1 MPIVIGVMLRKTKDR
16 IYADVGHFDLKL
28 NDKVILGTEHGVEIG
43 IVCEKEKSVQKDK
56 SPISKIL
63 RRMTEEDIRRL
74 SKNEKRNLEA
84 YAIVMKK
91 AKDYELDMKL
101 TCVQYTF
108 DRSKLFVY
116 YTSET
121 RVDFR
126 ELIKDLG
133 RTLKSRMQMVQIG
146 ARDESKMIGGIGICG
161 QLLCCQ
167 SFLKNFNLVTTDMLK
182 DQDLSSNSLKLT
194 GLCSRLMCCIS
205 YENGTYRNIKKDLPD
220 VGTMIATPG
229 GKAKLVAIDCVKEKV
244 TVDFGD
250 RSFKIFTIKQIKDNN
265 GLES

>member
-1 MPIVIGVMLRKTKDR
+1 MPIVIGVMLRKTKDMM
-16 IYADVGHFDLKL
+16 YADVGHFDLKL
-28 NDKVILGTEHGVEIG
+28 NDKVILETGHGVEIG
-43 IVCEKEKSVQKDK
+43 IICEKEKSVQKDQ
-56 SPISKIL
+56 SPIGKIL

-74 SKNEKRNLEA
+74 SRNEKRNLET
-84 YAIVMKK
+84 YTIVMKK
-91 AKDYELDMKL
+91 AKDHKLDMKL
-101 TCVQYTF
+101 TCVQHTF

-116 YTSET
+116 YTSEI

-126 ELIKDLG
+126 ELIRDLG
-133 RTLKSRMQMVQIG
+133 RTLKTRIQMVQIG

-194 GLCSRLMCCIS
+194 GLCNRLMCCIS
-205 YENGTYRNIKKDLPD
+205 YENDTYRNVKKDLPD
-220 VGTMIATPG
+220 VGTMILTPG